1 MISPDQ
7 GAYKKVKA
15 IGERYNIPV
24 LVADKVRNPETKEI
38 KLSLNTAIDLTGKK
52 VVQLDDLVDYG
63 TSIVELAKVLKNT
76 YNAKEV
82 NVFVSHAILPM
93 NQRIT
98 PPSRL
103 GAIFN
108 NGYIDNFYCHN
119 LFDAYDLNEQYMDKI
134 KWSIDY

>member
-1 MISPDQ
+1 MFL
-7 GAYKKVKA
+7 KKK
-15 IGERYNIPV
+15 
-24 LVADKVRNPETKEI
+24 
-38 KLSLNTAIDLTGKK
+38 
-52 VVQLDDLVDYG
+52 QDDLVDYG
-63 TSIVELAKVLKNT
+63 TSIVELAKMLKNT

-108 NGYIDNFYCHN
+108 NGYIDNFYCYN

-134 KWSIDY
+134 KWSVDY

>member
-1 MISPDQ
+1 MFL
-7 GAYKKVKA
+7 KKK
-15 IGERYNIPV
+15 
-24 LVADKVRNPETKEI
+24 
-38 KLSLNTAIDLTGKK
+38 
-52 VVQLDDLVDYG
+52 QDDLVDYG

-98 PPSRL
+98 HHSLL

-108 NGYIDNFYCHN
+108 NGYIDNFYCYN
-119 LFDAYDLNEQYMDKI
+119 LFNAYDLNEQYMDKI
-134 KWSIDY
+134 KWSVDY